1 MAKNLIVFTI
11 KPNKRLYV
19 PESELA
25 ALVRVPQVV
34 DHDLEEKMRREY
46 MRDVIRR
53 AEVKNPAP
61 TGFARVVA

>member
-25 ALVRVPQVV
+25 ALVRGPQVV
-34 DHDLEEKMRREY
+34 EAELEERMRIDY

>member
-25 ALVRVPQVV
+25 ALVRGPRVV
-34 DHDLEEKMRREY
+34 EAELEERMRIDY

-53 AEVKNPAP
+53 AEVRNPAP

>member
-1 MAKNLIVFTI
+1 MVKNLIVFTI

-25 ALVRVPQVV
+25 ALVRGPQVV
-34 DHDLEEKMRREY
+34 EAELEERMRIDY

-53 AEVKNPAP
+53 AEVKNPTP

>member
-1 MAKNLIVFTI
+1 MVKNLIVFTI

-25 ALVRVPQVV
+25 ALVRGPQVV
-34 DHDLEEKMRREY
+34 EAELEERMRIDY

-53 AEVKNPAP
+53 AEVRNPAP

>member
-1 MAKNLIVFTI
+1 MVKNLIVFTI

-25 ALVRVPQVV
+25 ALVRGPQVV
-34 DHDLEEKMRREY
+34 EAELEERMRIDY